1 MFAQQVD
8 VVRRERVHRPAGNGG
23 CPTPAQL
30 NIDAVVD
37 VVPYEWTTPGI
48 YPPPARY
55 GLTLIRGRNDRLS
68 PRRGEYDVRHGGHHL
83 GGYDGV

>member
-37 VVPYEWTTPGI
+37 VVPYEWTTPG
-48 YPPPARY
+48 
-55 GLTLIRGRNDRLS
+55 LS
-68 PRRGEYDVRHGGHHL
+68 PPLPGTG
-83 GGYDGV
+83 